1 MEAKLQRLMEKG
13 LLPSKEA
20 TGWRVATGDA
30 FPLPWLD
37 EVVSFI
43 DFHERGF
50 TIPESDF
57 LRGFLR
63 EYRV

>member
-1 MEAKLQRLMEKG
+1 MEKG

-20 TGWRVATGDA
+20 AGWRVAAGDA
-30 FPLPWLD
+30 FPLPRLD
-37 EVVSFI
+37 EAVSFI
-43 DFHERGF
+43 DFHECGF
-50 TIPESDF
+50 AIPEADF